1 MVAIGDVVQVRITGM
16 TTKGTGW
23 GLVDNLPVLVP
34 YSAVGGTYIV
44 EIVEV
49 HKEFAVGRAVKRL
62 F

>member
-1 MVAIGDVVQVRITGM
+1 MVAVGDRVKVRIIGM
-16 TTKGTGW
+16 TARGTGW

-49 HKEFAVGRAVKRL
+49 HKEFAVGRAIKRL